1 MATDGRQ
8 KENTLL
14 HLFAGG
20 CGGTVGAIFT
30 CPLEVIKTRL
40 QSSRLALRTVYY
52 PQVHLGT
59 ISGAGMVRPTSVTP
73 GLFQVLKWLFHLK
86 SNVLVISYP
95 SFKNCS
101 VEMRH
106 LSWIKLWSILEKEGP
121 KSLFRGLGPNLVG
134 VAPSRAVYFAC
145 YSKAKEQF
153 NGIFVPNSNIVH
165 IFSAGSAAFIT
176 NSLMNPIWMVKTRM
190 QLERKVRG
198 SKQMN
203 TLQCARYVYRT
214 EGIRGFY
221 RGLTASYAGISE
233 TIICFA
239 IYESLKKYLKE
250 APLASSTNGTE
261 KNSTGF
267 FGLMAAAA
275 LSKGCASCIA
285 YPHEVI
291 RTRLREEGT
300 KYKSFVQTARL
311 VFREEGYLAF
321 YRGLFAQLIRQI
333 PNTAIVLS
341 TYELIVYLLEDRTQ

>member
-1 MATDGRQ
+1 MATGGQQ

-73 GLFQVLKWLFHLK
+73 GLFQVLK
-86 SNVLVISYP
+86 
-95 SFKNCS
+95 
-101 VEMRH
+101 
-106 LSWIKLWSILEKEGP
+106 SILEKEGP

-134 VAPSRAVYFAC
+134 VAPSR
-145 YSKAKEQF
+145 
-153 NGIFVPNSNIVH
+153 
-165 IFSAGSAAFIT
+165 
-176 NSLMNPIWMVKTRM
+176 
-190 QLERKVRG
+190 VRG

-203 TLQCARYVYRT
+203 TLQCARYVYQT

-250 APLASSTNGTE
+250 APLASSANGTE
-261 KNSTGF
+261 KNPTSF

>member
-1 MATDGRQ
+1 MLSEGSVCNRQ
-8 KENTLL
+8 
-14 HLFAGG
+14 F
-20 CGGTVGAIFT
+20 
-30 CPLEVIKTRL
+30 R
-40 QSSRLALRTVYY
+40 
-52 PQVHLGT
+52 
-59 ISGAGMVRPTSVTP
+59 
-73 GLFQVLKWLFHLK
+73 
-86 SNVLVISYP
+86 
-95 SFKNCS
+95 
-101 VEMRH
+101 
-106 LSWIKLWSILEKEGP
+106 IL
-121 KSLFRGLGPNLVG
+121 
-134 VAPSRAVYFAC
+134 
-145 YSKAKEQF
+145 
-153 NGIFVPNSNIVH
+153 
-165 IFSAGSAAFIT
+165 
-176 NSLMNPIWMVKTRM
+176 PIMI
-190 QLERKVRG
+190 RG

-203 TLQCARYVYRT
+203 TLQCARYVYQT

-261 KNSTGF
+261 KNSTNF

-275 LSKGCASCIA
+275 ISKGCASCIA

-341 TYELIVYLLEDRTQ
+341 TYELIVYLLEDRSQ